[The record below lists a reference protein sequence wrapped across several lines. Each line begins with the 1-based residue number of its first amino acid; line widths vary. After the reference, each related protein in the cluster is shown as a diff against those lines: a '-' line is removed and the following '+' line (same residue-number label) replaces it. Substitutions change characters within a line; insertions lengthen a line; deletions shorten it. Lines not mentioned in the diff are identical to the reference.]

1 MYPAVEKDAS
11 LLWIPHKSVCNAGH
25 PPGWAREAR
34 PILASAPRPP
44 ELAARIGTHPG
55 VSRQGSASSNDGQP
69 ESLRESATYACGA
82 VNRRSVDVGSCARHC
97 FAAAT
102 PPQTELGPAEGESPI
117 KSCGFMPMVG

>member
-11 LLWIPHKSVCNAGH
+11 LSWIHVSRYAMPVTL
-25 PPGWAREAR
+25 PGWLVKLDASWRRRLVHLSWR
-34 PILASAPRPP
+34 PASQR
-44 ELAARIGTHPG
+44 PG
-55 VSRQGSASSNDGQP
+55 VSRQGSASSNDRQP

-82 VNRRSVDVGSCARHC
+82 VNRRSVDVGSCARRC

-102 PPQTELGPAEGESPI
+102 PPHAELEPAEGEGPI